1 MTKRSAR
8 RERLQRSLR
17 VAGVALFVAMFALA
31 GLVPTIQNPPPPTDA
46 LPTAAA
52 GNIFPEVPAGGV
64 PINVEGFYM
73 HPSGLYSLPK
83 ISGWERPADQPE
95 ETVSPFGDSAIT
107 RAGATFI
114 NNSWASV
121 AHAFVED
128 DPTRNFTSP
137 RDLDGYYDNAR
148 LAEAWVRY
156 TGGWK
161 EISRRIENDAL
172 IIDTE
177 MYFENQT
184 YLGRQI
190 SRLQG
195 RWLMVLR
202 LVAPNNNPNLINQLQ
217 AVYVPGF
224 RLWETARAVPLNW
237 STLADFTAGYAVRYP
252 NTWKQADGGPGRPYT
267 LTGEFSGVSYT
278 LIAQARAAAVIASVD
293 EARAWVTANIPNAV
307 IQSAN
312 AEEWAGRTAYNVSY
326 TLADADGN
334 RRSTLITLL
343 AGPESLYTLALSAML
358 GGRDLLTPEA
368 LPGEINILRRTFVI
382 IK

>member
-1 MTKRSAR
+1 MTKRSPR
-8 RERLQRSLR
+8 RERLQRTFR
-17 VAGVALFVAMFALA
+17 VAGVVLFVAMLALA
-31 GLVPTIQNPPPPTDA
+31 GLVPAVQNPLPPPDT

-64 PINVEGFYM
+64 PINVDGAFM
-73 HPSGLYSLPK
+73 HTSGLYSLPK
-83 ISGWERPADQPE
+83 IRGWERPADQPE
-95 ETVSPFGDSAIT
+95 ETVAPFGDSAIT

-114 NNSWASV
+114 NNDWASV

-128 DPTRNFTSP
+128 DPARNFASL
-137 RDLDGYYDNAR
+137 RDLEGYYDNVR

-161 EISRRIENDAL
+161 ELNRRIEGDSL

-177 MYFENQT
+177 MYFGEQT

-202 LVAPNNNPNLINQLQ
+202 LVAPNNNPTLINQLQ
-217 AVYVPGF
+217 AVYAPGF

-237 STLADFTAGYAVRYP
+237 NTLSDFTAGYAVRYP
-252 NTWKQADGGPGRPYT
+252 DTWKQADGGPGRPYT
-267 LTGEFSGVSYT
+267 LTGDFGGTSYT
-278 LIAQARAAAVIASVD
+278 LIVQARAAATITNVD
-293 EARAWVTANIPNAV
+293 EARAWVTANAPNAV

-312 AEEWAGRTAYNVSY
+312 SEEWAGRTAYNVSY

-343 AGPESLYTLALSAML
+343 AGPEALYTLALSASL
-358 GGRDLLTPEA
+358 SGRDLLAPDA
-368 LPGEINILRRTFVI
+368 LPGEINILRRTFI
-382 IK
+382 ITQ